1 MVPMDDPRQI
11 LAQRLRAFRS
21 EQWPGVTIT
30 QPMLSVVLG
39 VKVPS
44 VSSWESANDPKIPPI
59 ERLEVYATIFA
70 TRRSLHNG
78 KLRLFALSD
87 LTQDERTQR
96 DRIKL
101 ELLALRAAALG
112 HSGAGVVMPNAFTG
126 NPWHFPDGKPVTLIC
141 AQLPRVMRE
150 RMPYANPEDPDY
162 IELYT
167 YTDLDALFEL
177 HGHIRAANP
186 DTDVRLRVA
195 QHLSSDDYT
204 EHLVLLGGIDWNTV
218 TRNVLERIA
227 LPVRQVGEEDGGERG
242 YFEAGGQP
250 HYPKLSEDGA
260 LQEDVA
266 LFYRGP
272 NPFNRKRTVSMC
284 NGMYGRGVYGA
295 VRALT
300 DRLFRDRNTEY
311 LTSRFANRD
320 SYGILSRVSIE
331 NGTVV
336 TPDWTQKESRLH
348 EWPPADH
355 P

>member
-1 MVPMDDPRQI
+1 MASMADPGQT
-11 LAQRLRAFRS
+11 LARRLRAFRN

-30 QPMLSVVLG
+30 QPMLGSVLG

-44 VSSWESANDPKIPPI
+44 ISSWESTSTPKIPPI
-59 ERLEVYATIFA
+59 GRLEDYATIFA
-70 TRRSLHNG
+70 TKRSLHNG
-78 KLRLFALSD
+78 TLRRLSLTD
-87 LTQDERTQR
+87 LSADERTQR
-96 DRIKL
+96 DKL
-101 ELLALRAAALG
+101 RAELLALRAAALG
-112 HSGAGVVMPNAFTG
+112 HSNSGGGVVVPNAFAD

-141 AQLPRVMRE
+141 AQLPLEMRE
-150 RMPYANPEDPDY
+150 RMPYADPDVPDY

-186 DTDVRLRVA
+186 NSDVRLRVA
-195 QHLSSDDYT
+195 QHLVSDDYT

-218 TRNVLERIA
+218 TANVLDRIA
-227 LPVRQVGEEDGGERG
+227 LPVKQVGGDEELG
-242 YFEAGGQP
+242 YFEADGQR
-250 HYPKLSEDGA
+250 HLAKLHSDGT

-272 NPFNRKRTVSMC
+272 NPYNRKRTVSMC

-300 DRLFRDRNTEY
+300 DGRFRDRNTEY
-311 LTSRFANRD
+311 LKSRFANRE
-320 SYGILSRVSIE
+320 SFGILSRVSIE
-331 NGTVV
+331 NGAVV

-348 EWPPADH
+348 EWPPANH